1 MINSIT
7 AAFSLYTR
15 LRGKAISEAEL
26 LSGIP
31 VPERNSAS
39 GLPAINEQLLL
50 RIVERAGFS
59 ASLKNTVLSEVSSL
73 AFPVLLL
80 MKDGSAC
87 VAEGRDEAGNYR
99 IFLPESELTAHL
111 VNADQLNKNFAGVV
125 VYLGDLPEAASQEN
139 SNNHN
144 HRGHWFWYALKTCI
158 PLYLDVIIASFIISI
173 FALVS
178 PLFTMNVYDR
188 VVPNNAVDTLWVLA
202 IGTLAVT
209 LFDAILKFI
218 RTWYTET
225 AAKKSDMMIS
235 ARIFEKVLN
244 LRMEEAPRNIG
255 SFASSLREYDSIRN
269 FLTSSVLLI
278 VVDLPF
284 TVILLYVVHY
294 LAGQLVLVPIVM
306 MLLMFL
312 YAVVIRRP
320 LYSSLAASYEDAS
333 RKNSLVVETLSGL
346 QDIKTLNS
354 SGLFQ
359 GRWEKIVASIAGKG
373 IVARLISTSVSTLT
387 GILIQL
393 NTILT
398 VIVGVYMIRENEMTM
413 GALIA
418 IMILSSKIIAP
429 MGQLVGLISSW
440 DQTRIAYES
449 LRSIMARAEESSGN
463 RSLIRKN
470 TYDGEIEFRN
480 VSFTYPGSETKALN
494 DLSFTI
500 KKGEHIAILGRMGAG
515 KSTIHKLLMDFFR
528 PQEGRILIDN
538 IDIREL
544 SPVSFRS
551 QINYVP
557 QDFYL
562 FSGTLREN
570 ILMKTPYI
578 DDQTLISAIQA
589 GGLESFIQS
598 CPRGIDTLIQE
609 RGANLSGGQRQG
621 IAIARAFT
629 GNGSIIL
636 LDEPANS
643 MDGGTEAIVKEQ
655 LRARMRGKTTI
666 FTTHKNSMLDLASR
680 ILVINDGK
688 LVFDG
693 NHDAF
698 VKAFSQKA
706 GA

>member
-1 MINSIT
+1 MINSVT
-7 AAFSLYTR
+7 AAFALYTR
-15 LRGKAISEAEL
+15 LRGRSISETEL

-31 VPERNSAS
+31 VPERSS
-39 GLPAINEQLLL
+39 VSPVPLINEKLLL
-50 RIVERAGFS
+50 RLIERAGFS
-59 ASLKNTVLSEVSSL
+59 AAIRKVALTDISSL
-73 AFPVLLL
+73 AFPLLLL
-80 MKDGSAC
+80 MKDGGAC
-87 VAEGRDEAGNYR
+87 VAESRDEAGNYR
-99 IFLPESELTAHL
+99 ILLPESELTSHQIR
-111 VNADQLNKNFAGVV
+111 ADLLNEKFAGMV
-125 VYLGDLPEAASQEN
+125 VYLGDGPEITGEHARED
-139 SNNHN
+139 
-144 HRGHWFWYALKTCI
+144 HRGHWFWHALKICI
-158 PLYLDVIIASFIISI
+158 PIYFDVIVASFIISI

-188 VVPNNAVDTLWVLA
+188 VVPNNAIDTLWVLA

-209 LFDAILKFI
+209 VFDSVLKFM

-235 ARIFEKVLN
+235 SRIFEKVLN

-284 TVILLYVVHY
+284 TVILLYVTYH

-306 MLLMFL
+306 MMLMLLH
-312 YAVVIRRP
+312 AVLIRRP
-320 LYSSLAASYEDAS
+320 LYASLAATYEDSS

-354 SGLFQ
+354 SGVFQ
-359 GRWEKIVASIAGKG
+359 GRWEKIVASIAGKS
-373 IVARLISTSVSTLT
+373 IVSRLISTSVSTLT

-398 VIVGVYMIRENEMTM
+398 VVVGVYMIRENQMTM

-418 IMILSSKIIAP
+418 VMILSSKIIAP

-440 DQTRIAYES
+440 DQTRIAYDS
-449 LRSIMARAEESSGN
+449 LRAIMAKNEESCGN

-470 TYDGEIEFRN
+470 TYDGDIEFRN
-480 VSFTYPGSETKALN
+480 VSFSYPGAETKALD
-494 DLSFTI
+494 DLSFKI
-500 KKGEHIAILGRMGAG
+500 KKGEHVAILGRMGAG

-538 IDIREL
+538 IDIREF
-544 SPVSFRS
+544 SPVALRS

-570 ILMKTPYI
+570 ILMKSPYI
-578 DDQTLISAIQA
+578 DDQSLIAAIQT
-589 GGLESFIQS
+589 GGLENFIQS
-598 CPRGIDTLIQE
+598 SPRGIDTLIQE

-643 MDGGTEAIVKEQ
+643 MDGSTEALVKEQ
-655 LRARMRGKTTI
+655 FKMRMRGKTTI
-666 FTTHKNSMLDLASR
+666 FTTHKNSMLDLADR
-680 ILVINDGK
+680 IMVINDGK
-688 LVFDG
+688 LIFDG

-698 VKAFSQKA
+698 MKTFAQKA
-706 GA
+706 GT

>member
-1 MINSIT
+1 MPMINE
-7 AAFSLYTR
+7 
-15 LRGKAISEAEL
+15 K
-26 LSGIP
+26 
-31 VPERNSAS
+31 
-39 GLPAINEQLLL
+39 LLL
-50 RIVERAGFS
+50 RLIERAGFS
-59 ASLKNTVLSEVSSL
+59 ATIRKTALNEISSM
-73 AFPVLLL
+73 AFPLLLL
-80 MKDGSAC
+80 MKDGGAC
-87 VAEGRDEAGNYR
+87 VAESRDEAGNYR
-99 IFLPESELTAHL
+99 ILLPESELTSHQIR
-111 VNADQLNKNFAGVV
+111 ADLLNEKYSGMV
-125 VYLGDLPEAASQEN
+125 VYLGEWPEITSDHAREDY
-139 SNNHN
+139 
-144 HRGHWFWYALKTCI
+144 RGHWFWHALKICI
-158 PLYLDVIIASFIISI
+158 PIYFDVIAASFIISI

-188 VVPNNAVDTLWVLA
+188 VVPNNAIDTLWVLA

-209 LFDAILKFI
+209 IFDSVLKFM
-218 RTWYTET
+218 RTWYIET
-225 AAKKSDMMIS
+225 AARKSDMMIS
-235 ARIFEKVLN
+235 SRIFEKVLN

-284 TVILLYVVHY
+284 TVILLYVTYH
-294 LAGQLVLVPIVM
+294 LAGKLVLVPVVM
-306 MLLMFL
+306 MLLML
-312 YAVVIRRP
+312 LHAVLIRRP
-320 LYSSLAASYEDAS
+320 LYASLAATYEDSS

-359 GRWEKIVASIAGKG
+359 RRWEKIVASIAGKS
-373 IVARLISTSVSTLT
+373 IVSRLISTSISTLT

-398 VIVGVYMIRENEMTM
+398 VVVGVYMIRENEMTM

-418 IMILSSKIIAP
+418 VMIISSKIIAP

-440 DQTRIAYES
+440 DQTRIAYDS
-449 LRSIMARAEESSGN
+449 LRTIMAKNEENSGN
-463 RSLIRKN
+463 RSLIRKSA
-470 TYDGEIEFRN
+470 YDGDIEFRN
-480 VSFTYPGSETKALN
+480 VSFSYSGAETKALN
-494 DLSFTI
+494 DLSFKIT
-500 KKGEHIAILGRMGAG
+500 KGEHVAILGRMGAG

-557 QDFYL
+557 QDFYI

-570 ILMKTPYI
+570 ILMKSPRI
-578 DDQTLISAIQA
+578 DDQAFISAIQA

-598 CPRGIDTLIQE
+598 CPRGIDTFIQE

-629 GNGSIIL
+629 VNGSIIL

-643 MDGGTEAIVKEQ
+643 MDGATEAIVKER

-680 ILVINDGK
+680 IIVINDGK
-688 LVFDG
+688 LIFDG

-698 VKAFSQKA
+698 MKTFAQKA
-706 GA
+706 GT